1 MSSRA
6 ERTDIETMRGLAAIL
21 MVMGHVIGND
31 AVVRYVTVASECA
44 QAGLARYE

>member
-31 AVVRYVTVASECA
+31 AASGSGASSVR
-44 QAGLARYE
+44 